1 MARRRM
7 PVCVTYSDASG
18 SRDDGERRGG
28 KPTFYRPDTM
38 AEAEPSFDALGPYVD
53 GDEYEEVAA
62 ESTTCEHVHWDDFRL
77 SPARS
82 WDEVRWVAFRTRL
95 SREELVGRFGPKIGG
110 AVPLD
115 ETTAPEGELHAG
127 DSDAPRRA
135 EVWEIWDKP
144 RREVVFLATGAK
156 AALLDA
162 VEDPLGLADFFPVPR
177 PLYSVPATDS
187 LTPYPE
193 FLVYE
198 DQARE
203 LDEVTRRIMALTKA
217 LKLRGIYDS
226 AQPEIARLL
235 TADDNQMIPSEHF
248 MSMIERGGLD
258 KAVQFAPV
266 ETIAAVL
273 SQLYANREQIKQAI
287 YELTGLADILR
298 GSTRPSETATA
309 QSIKAR
315 WGSLRLQDRQREV
328 QRLIRD
334 LFRLQAEVVAEKFGA
349 DTLAEMTGLPVDETL
364 TEFLRAGPA
373 RGFPHNG
380 PQLTQ

>member
-287 YELTGLADILR
+287 YDPT
-298 GSTRPSETATA
+298 
-309 QSIKAR
+309 
-315 WGSLRLQDRQREV
+315 
-328 QRLIRD
+328 
-334 LFRLQAEVVAEKFGA
+334 
-349 DTLAEMTGLPVDETL
+349 
-364 TEFLRAGPA
+364 
-373 RGFPHNG
+373 
-380 PQLTQ
+380 